1 MKKFQFLLLDA
12 GPIIKLFELG
22 IWDTFIK
29 KCDVTISRIVADEA
43 KWASQEFQDISIDL
57 EHYDEQNLIKIIDV
71 EFSVVKTFYDKF
83 KLLYKTDIHDGEKET
98 LAFLCD
104 SSEKWLVCSAD
115 GVVFRVLGLLGKD
128 SQGISLEEV
137 LQKVGLSRK
146 NLEGRYTRKFRE
158 KHTRLGQLDAIQDKG
173 LI

>member
-29 KCDVTISRIVADEA
+29 KCDITISKIVADEA

-57 EHYDEQNLIKIIDV
+57 EHYKEQIKIIDV

-83 KLLYKTDIHDGEKET
+83 KLLYQADIHDGEKET

-115 GVVFRVLGLLGKD
+115 RVVFKVLGLLGKAN
-128 SQGISLEEV
+128 QGISLEEI
-137 LQKVGLSRK
+137 LQKVGLSRQ
-146 NLEGRYTRKFRE
+146 NLERKYTKKFRE
-158 KHTRLGQLDAIQDKG
+158 KHTRLGQVDSIQDKG
-173 LI
+173 LL